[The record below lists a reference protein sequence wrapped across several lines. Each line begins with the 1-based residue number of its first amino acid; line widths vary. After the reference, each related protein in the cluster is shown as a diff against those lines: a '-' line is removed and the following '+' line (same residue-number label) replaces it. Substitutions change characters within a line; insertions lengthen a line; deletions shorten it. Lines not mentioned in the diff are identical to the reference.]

1 MLSAIILAAG
11 ESKRMGRYIKALL
24 PVHGIT
30 FLEKILE
37 NLDQPEIGETFV
49 ILGSGVDE
57 IHRAVN
63 PGKAKF
69 LINEDWRSGQLGSL
83 RVGVSH
89 LSQESEAVLF
99 TPVDHPLV
107 ERSTYRKLIDFWRS
121 QRAGIVVPTY
131 RGRKG
136 HPALFPRRVYGA
148 LLNDELFGGARDIL
162 DREQESVSYVEV
174 SDPGVVQDID
184 TLEDFR
190 RLIGELP

>member
-107 ERSTYRKLIDFWRS
+107 ERSTYRTLIDFWWS

-162 DREQESVSYVEV
+162 DRKQESVSYVEV

>member
-107 ERSTYRKLIDFWRS
+107 ERSTYRTLIDFWWS

>member
-57 IHRAVN
+57 IRRAVN

-107 ERSTYRKLIDFWRS
+107 ERSTYRTLIDFWWS

-162 DREQESVSYVEV
+162 DRKQESVSYVEV